1 MIRKTHKHNRQTYT
15 ADTKAKAKTMYLRG
29 LYLTE
34 ISQLLAVPIRTLEGW
49 QTAEKWTMFRETY
62 EIESRAYEL
71 SRKGYTQNAIADL
84 LQISRSSVCRY
95 IKRETDRRQNA

>member
-49 QTAEKWTMFRETY
+49 QTAEKWTMFKTEF
-62 EIESRAYEL
+62 EIEKRAFEL
-71 SRKGYTQNAIADL
+71 WRKGKTQNDIADL
-84 LQISRSSVCRY
+84 LQVSRSTICRY
-95 IKRETDRRQNA
+95 IKRQKDRERE

>member
-1 MIRKTHKHNRQTYT
+1 MIRKTTKHTRQNYT
-15 ADTKAKAKTMYLRG
+15 AETKAKAKTMYLRG

-49 QTAEKWTMFRETY
+49 QTAEKWTMFKETY
-62 EIESRAYEL
+62 EIESRAFEL

-84 LQISRSSVCRY
+84 LQVSRSTIARY
-95 IKRETDRRQNA
+95 IKREKSRHTA

>member
-1 MIRKTHKHNRQTYT
+1 MIRKATKHNRQTYT
-15 ADTKAKAKTMYLRG
+15 AETKAKAKTMYLRG

-62 EIESRAYEL
+62 EIENRAYEL

-84 LQISRSSVCRY
+84 LNVSRSTIARY
-95 IKRETDRRQNA
+95 IKREKSRKNA